1 MSAFYHSSMEPN
13 HILLYLQY
21 LRVVCGAATCY
32 IPFPVGSLDAATFLW
47 RLHEFSC
54 ALPGAFSLFTCGERC
69 KQACNSKKWL
79 WSHTEIWRLYTYHQ
93 RNMLIVLRS
102 INLPRQLDNLFGT
115 EVLKIAAKEYRK
127 VSILYSEEETR
138 KIAYQAHDCKVKL
151 RTITI
156 TFDKCHLHL
165 YFSPFSSY
173 YDNLAK
179 CYELFMRK
187 GLWMLADRAIQDH
200 KSLNSENIICQIQ
213 IKYPLELVRKH

>member
-1 MSAFYHSSMEPN
+1 MQLPCFDGCTSSAVLCQVLSVC
-13 HILLYLQY
+13 LLVEKDANRL
-21 LRVVCGAATCY
+21 VIPKNDCGHTQKFGDC
-32 IPFPVGSLDAATFLW
+32 SL
-47 RLHEFSC
+47 
-54 ALPGAFSLFTCGERC
+54 LP
-69 KQACNSKKWL
+69 
-79 WSHTEIWRLYTYHQ
+79 TYHQ

-156 TFDKCHLHL
+156 AFDKCHLHL

-179 CYELFMRK
+179 CYKLFMRK
-187 GLWMLADRAIQDH
+187 RLWMLADRAIQDH

-213 IKYPLELVRKH
+213 IKYLLELARKH